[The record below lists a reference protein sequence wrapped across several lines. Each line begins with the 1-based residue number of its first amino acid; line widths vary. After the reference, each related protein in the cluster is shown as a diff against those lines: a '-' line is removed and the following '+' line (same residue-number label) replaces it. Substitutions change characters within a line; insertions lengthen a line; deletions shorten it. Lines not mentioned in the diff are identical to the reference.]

1 MAVQKSKV
9 SRARRGARRAH
20 NALKKEALS
29 LDPVTGEKHLRHH
42 MTKDGFFKGRKIL
55 DIKTKDDST
64 EDSPSYLVSKKTVL
78 ITGASRGIGKAIL
91 ESLNNEYFIVGTGTS
106 ESSVQSILENI
117 NSMNI
122 DGNAFKL
129 DLGDRDSIKDLTSL
143 LDSKEIYPDILIN
156 NAGITRDNIMLRMK
170 DDEWDNVIDVHLNG
184 QYLLIKS
191 FIKKMVKNRWG
202 RIINISSTSAV
213 LGNKGQAN
221 YAAAKAGIEAM
232 SRSLARELGSRNI
245 NVNCVAPGFIETDM
259 TKEISDG
266 NEDFLASQI
275 PLGRLGKPNEIAEV
289 VNFLASDQANY
300 ITGQTI
306 HVNGGLYM

>member
-1 MAVQKSKV
+1 M
-9 SRARRGARRAH
+9 
-20 NALKKEALS
+20 
-29 LDPVTGEKHLRHH
+29 
-42 MTKDGFFKGRKIL
+42 
-55 DIKTKDDST
+55 
-64 EDSPSYLVSKKTVL
+64 SKKTVL

-91 ESLNNEYFIVGTGTS
+91 ESFNDDYFIVGTGTS
-106 ESSVQSILENI
+106 ESSIKSILDNI
-117 NSMNI
+117 KSLDFNG
-122 DGNAFKL
+122 DAFKL
-129 DLGDRDSIKDLTSL
+129 DLGDRSSIKVLTSTL
-143 LDSKEIYPDILIN
+143 ESKQIYPDILIN
-156 NAGITRDNIMLRMK
+156 NEGITRDNIMLRMQE
-170 DDEWDNVIDVHLNG
+170 DEWDNVIDVHLNG

-259 TKEISDG
+259 TKEISEG
-266 NEDFLASQI
+266 NQDLLASQI
-275 PLGRLGKPNEIAEV
+275 PLGRLGRPDEIAEV
-289 VNFLASDQANY
+289 VGFLASDQANY
-300 ITGQTI
+300 ITGQTL

>member
-1 MAVQKSKV
+1 M
-9 SRARRGARRAH
+9 
-20 NALKKEALS
+20 
-29 LDPVTGEKHLRHH
+29 
-42 MTKDGFFKGRKIL
+42 
-55 DIKTKDDST
+55 
-64 EDSPSYLVSKKTVL
+64 SKKTVL

-91 ESLNNEYFIVGTGTS
+91 ESFNNDYFIVGTGTS
-106 ESSVQSILENI
+106 ESSVQGILENI

-122 DGNAFKL
+122 EGDSFKL
-129 DLGDRDSIKDLTSL
+129 DLGNRDSIKELTSL
-143 LDSKEIYPDILIN
+143 LDSKEIHPDILIN

-275 PLGRLGKPNEIAEV
+275 PLGRLGKPIEIAEV
-289 VNFLASDQANY
+289 VNFLAPDQANY

>member
-1 MAVQKSKV
+1 
-9 SRARRGARRAH
+9 
-20 NALKKEALS
+20 
-29 LDPVTGEKHLRHH
+29 
-42 MTKDGFFKGRKIL
+42 
-55 DIKTKDDST
+55 
-64 EDSPSYLVSKKTVL
+64 VSKKTVL

-91 ESLNNEYFIVGTGTS
+91 ESFNNDYFIVGTGTS

-122 DGNAFKL
+122 EGDSFKL
-129 DLGDRDSIKDLTSL
+129 DLGNRDSIKELTSF
-143 LDSKEIYPDILIN
+143 LDSKEIHPDILIN
-156 NAGITRDNIMLRMK
+156 NAGITRDNIMLRMQE
-170 DDEWDNVIDVHLNG
+170 DEWDNVIDVHLNG

-191 FIKKMVKNRWG
+191 FIKRMVKNRWG

-259 TKEISDG
+259 TKEISEG

-300 ITGQTI
+300 ITGQTL

>member
-1 MAVQKSKV
+1 M
-9 SRARRGARRAH
+9 
-20 NALKKEALS
+20 
-29 LDPVTGEKHLRHH
+29 
-42 MTKDGFFKGRKIL
+42 
-55 DIKTKDDST
+55 
-64 EDSPSYLVSKKTVL
+64 SKKTAL

-129 DLGDRDSIKDLTSL
+129 DLGDRDSIKGLTSL

-245 NVNCVAPGFIETDM
+245 NVNCVAPGFIC
-259 TKEISDG
+259 
-266 NEDFLASQI
+266 L
-275 PLGRLGKPNEIAEV
+275 
-289 VNFLASDQANY
+289 
-300 ITGQTI
+300 
-306 HVNGGLYM
+306 LYTSPSPRDVEESRMPSSA

>member
-1 MAVQKSKV
+1 
-9 SRARRGARRAH
+9 
-20 NALKKEALS
+20 
-29 LDPVTGEKHLRHH
+29 
-42 MTKDGFFKGRKIL
+42 
-55 DIKTKDDST
+55 
-64 EDSPSYLVSKKTVL
+64 VSKKTVL

-91 ESLNNEYFIVGTGTS
+91 QSFSNDFFVVGTGTS
-106 ESSVQSILENI
+106 EKSVQSILENI
-117 NSMNI
+117 NSLNLE
-122 DGNAFKL
+122 GNSFKL
-129 DLGDRDSIKDLTSL
+129 DLGDRTSIKELTSL

-170 DDEWDNVIDVHLNG
+170 EDEWDNVIDVHLNG

-259 TKEISDG
+259 TKEISEG
-266 NEDFLASQI
+266 NEDFLSSQI

-289 VNFLASDQANY
+289 VNFLASEQANY

>member
-1 MAVQKSKV
+1 M
-9 SRARRGARRAH
+9 
-20 NALKKEALS
+20 
-29 LDPVTGEKHLRHH
+29 
-42 MTKDGFFKGRKIL
+42 
-55 DIKTKDDST
+55 
-64 EDSPSYLVSKKTVL
+64 SKKTVL

-91 ESLNNEYFIVGTGTS
+91 ESFNDDYFIVGTGTS
-106 ESSVQSILENI
+106 ESSIKSILDNI
-117 NSMNI
+117 KSLDFNG
-122 DGNAFKL
+122 DAFKL
-129 DLGDRDSIKDLTSL
+129 YLGDRSSIKELTTTL
-143 LDSKEIYPDILIN
+143 ESKQIYPDILIN
-156 NAGITRDNIMLRMK
+156 NAGITRDNIMLRMQE
-170 DDEWDNVIDVHLNG
+170 DEWDNVIDVHLNG

-259 TKEISDG
+259 TKEISEG
-266 NEDFLASQI
+266 NEDLLASQI
-275 PLGRLGKPNEIAEV
+275 PLGRLGKPDEIAEV
-289 VNFLASDQANY
+289 VGFLASDQANY

>member
-1 MAVQKSKV
+1 M
-9 SRARRGARRAH
+9 
-20 NALKKEALS
+20 
-29 LDPVTGEKHLRHH
+29 
-42 MTKDGFFKGRKIL
+42 
-55 DIKTKDDST
+55 
-64 EDSPSYLVSKKTVL
+64 SKKSVL

-91 ESLNNEYFIVGTGTS
+91 ESFNKEYFLVGTGTS
-106 ESSVQSILENI
+106 DSSVESILKNI
-117 NSMNI
+117 KSL
-122 DGNAFKL
+122 GLEGAAFKL
-129 DLGDRDSIKDLTSL
+129 DLGNRDSIKELTSSL
-143 LDSKEIYPDILIN
+143 EEKKIYPDILIN
-156 NAGITRDNIMLRMK
+156 NAGITRDNIMLRMQE
-170 DDEWDNVIDVHLNG
+170 DEWDNVIDVHLNG

-191 FIKKMVKNRWG
+191 FLKKMVKNKWG

-259 TKEISDG
+259 TKEISEG
-266 NEDFLASQI
+266 NEELLASQI

-289 VNFLASDQANY
+289 VNFLASEQANY
-300 ITGQTI
+300 ITGQTL

>member
-1 MAVQKSKV
+1 M
-9 SRARRGARRAH
+9 
-20 NALKKEALS
+20 
-29 LDPVTGEKHLRHH
+29 
-42 MTKDGFFKGRKIL
+42 
-55 DIKTKDDST
+55 
-64 EDSPSYLVSKKTVL
+64 SKKTVL

-91 ESLNNEYFIVGTGTS
+91 QSFSNDFFVVGTGTS
-106 ESSVQSILENI
+106 EKSVQSILENM
-117 NSMNI
+117 NSLNLE
-122 DGNAFKL
+122 GNSFKL
-129 DLGDRDSIKDLTSL
+129 DLGDRTSIKELTFL
-143 LDSKEIYPDILIN
+143 LDSQEIYPDILIN

-170 DDEWDNVIDVHLNG
+170 EDEWDNVIDVHLNG

-259 TKEISDG
+259 TKEISEG
-266 NEDFLASQI
+266 NEDFLSSQI

-289 VNFLASDQANY
+289 VNFLASEQANY

>member
-1 MAVQKSKV
+1 M
-9 SRARRGARRAH
+9 
-20 NALKKEALS
+20 
-29 LDPVTGEKHLRHH
+29 
-42 MTKDGFFKGRKIL
+42 
-55 DIKTKDDST
+55 
-64 EDSPSYLVSKKTVL
+64 SKKTVL

-91 ESLNNEYFIVGTGTS
+91 ESFNNDYFIVGTGTS
-106 ESSVQSILENI
+106 ESSIKNILDNI
-117 NSMNI
+117 KSLDF
-122 DGNAFKL
+122 DGDAFKL
-129 DLGDRDSIKDLTSL
+129 DLGDRNSIKELTTTL
-143 LDSKEIYPDILIN
+143 ESKQIYPDILIN
-156 NAGITRDNIMLRMK
+156 NAGITRDNIVLRMQE
-170 DDEWDNVIDVHLNG
+170 DEWDNVIDVHLNG

-259 TKEISDG
+259 TKEISEG
-266 NEDFLASQI
+266 NEDLLASQI
-275 PLGRLGKPNEIAEV
+275 PLGRLGKPDEIAEV
-289 VNFLASDQANY
+289 VGFLASDQANY

>member
-1 MAVQKSKV
+1 
-9 SRARRGARRAH
+9 
-20 NALKKEALS
+20 
-29 LDPVTGEKHLRHH
+29 
-42 MTKDGFFKGRKIL
+42 
-55 DIKTKDDST
+55 
-64 EDSPSYLVSKKTVL
+64 
-78 ITGASRGIGKAIL
+78 
-91 ESLNNEYFIVGTGTS
+91 
-106 ESSVQSILENI
+106 
-117 NSMNI
+117 
-122 DGNAFKL
+122 
-129 DLGDRDSIKDLTSL
+129 
-143 LDSKEIYPDILIN
+143 
-156 NAGITRDNIMLRMK
+156 MLRMK

-259 TKEISDG
+259 TKEISEG

>member
-1 MAVQKSKV
+1 
-9 SRARRGARRAH
+9 
-20 NALKKEALS
+20 
-29 LDPVTGEKHLRHH
+29 
-42 MTKDGFFKGRKIL
+42 MT
-55 DIKTKDDST
+55 
-64 EDSPSYLVSKKTVL
+64 KKTVL

-91 ESLNNEYFIVGTGTS
+91 ESFNNDYFIIGTGTS

-122 DGNAFKL
+122 EGDSFKL
-129 DLGDRDSIKDLTSL
+129 DLNDRNSIKDLTSL
-143 LDSKEIYPDILIN
+143 LDSKEIHPDILIN
-156 NAGITRDNIMLRMK
+156 NAGITRDNIMLRMQE
-170 DDEWDNVIDVHLNG
+170 DEWDNVINVHLNG

-259 TKEISDG
+259 TKEISEG
-266 NEDFLASQI
+266 NTDFLTSQI

-289 VNFLASDQANY
+289 VNFLVSDQANY

>member
-1 MAVQKSKV
+1 M
-9 SRARRGARRAH
+9 
-20 NALKKEALS
+20 
-29 LDPVTGEKHLRHH
+29 
-42 MTKDGFFKGRKIL
+42 
-55 DIKTKDDST
+55 
-64 EDSPSYLVSKKTVL
+64 SKKNVL

-91 ESLNNEYFIVGTGTS
+91 ESFNKEHFLVGTGTS
-106 ESSVQSILENI
+106 DSSVDSILKNI
-117 NSMNI
+117 KSL
-122 DGNAFKL
+122 GLEGEAFKL
-129 DLGDRDSIKDLTSL
+129 DLGNRKSIKQLVSL
-143 LDSKEIYPDILIN
+143 LEDKEIYPDILIN
-156 NAGITRDNIMLRMK
+156 NAGITRDNIMLRMQEE
-170 DDEWDNVIDVHLNG
+170 EWDNVIDVHLNG

-191 FIKKMVKNRWG
+191 FLKKMVKNKWG

-259 TKEISDG
+259 TKEISKG
-266 NEDFLASQI
+266 NEEILASQI
-275 PLGRLGKPNEIAEV
+275 PLGRLGRANEIAEV
-289 VNFLASDQANY
+289 VNFLASEQANY

>member
-1 MAVQKSKV
+1 M
-9 SRARRGARRAH
+9 
-20 NALKKEALS
+20 
-29 LDPVTGEKHLRHH
+29 
-42 MTKDGFFKGRKIL
+42 
-55 DIKTKDDST
+55 
-64 EDSPSYLVSKKTVL
+64 SKKSVL

-91 ESLNNEYFIVGTGTS
+91 ESFNKEYFLVGTGTS
-106 ESSVQSILENI
+106 DSSVESILKNI
-117 NSMNI
+117 KSL
-122 DGNAFKL
+122 DLEGAAFKL
-129 DLGDRDSIKDLTSL
+129 DLGNRDSIKELTSSL
-143 LDSKEIYPDILIN
+143 EEKKIYPDILIN
-156 NAGITRDNIMLRMK
+156 NAGITRDNIMLRMQE
-170 DDEWDNVIDVHLNG
+170 DEWDNVIDVHLNG

-191 FIKKMVKNRWG
+191 FLKKMVKNKWG

-259 TKEISDG
+259 TKEISEG
-266 NEDFLASQI
+266 NEDLLASQI

-289 VNFLASDQANY
+289 VNFLASEQANY
-300 ITGQTI
+300 ITGQTL

>member
-1 MAVQKSKV
+1 M
-9 SRARRGARRAH
+9 
-20 NALKKEALS
+20 
-29 LDPVTGEKHLRHH
+29 
-42 MTKDGFFKGRKIL
+42 
-55 DIKTKDDST
+55 
-64 EDSPSYLVSKKTVL
+64 SKKTVL

-91 ESLNNEYFIVGTGTS
+91 ESFNDDYFIVGTGTS
-106 ESSVQSILENI
+106 ESSIKSILDNI
-117 NSMNI
+117 KSLDFNG
-122 DGNAFKL
+122 DAFKL
-129 DLGDRDSIKDLTSL
+129 DLGDRNSIKELTTTL
-143 LDSKEIYPDILIN
+143 ESKQIYPDILIN
-156 NAGITRDNIMLRMK
+156 NAGITRDNIMLRMQE
-170 DDEWDNVIDVHLNG
+170 DEWDNVIDVHLNG

-259 TKEISDG
+259 TKEISEG
-266 NEDFLASQI
+266 NEDLLASQI
-275 PLGRLGKPNEIAEV
+275 PLGRLGKPDEIAEV
-289 VNFLASDQANY
+289 VGFLASDQANY

>member
-1 MAVQKSKV
+1 M
-9 SRARRGARRAH
+9 
-20 NALKKEALS
+20 
-29 LDPVTGEKHLRHH
+29 
-42 MTKDGFFKGRKIL
+42 
-55 DIKTKDDST
+55 
-64 EDSPSYLVSKKTVL
+64 SKKTVL

-232 SRSLARELGSRNI
+232 SRSLALS
-245 NVNCVAPGFIETDM
+245 
-259 TKEISDG
+259 
-266 NEDFLASQI
+266 L
-275 PLGRLGKPNEIAEV
+275 
-289 VNFLASDQANY
+289 
-300 ITGQTI
+300 I
-306 HVNGGLYM
+306 HI

>member
-1 MAVQKSKV
+1 M
-9 SRARRGARRAH
+9 
-20 NALKKEALS
+20 
-29 LDPVTGEKHLRHH
+29 
-42 MTKDGFFKGRKIL
+42 
-55 DIKTKDDST
+55 
-64 EDSPSYLVSKKTVL
+64 SKKTVL
-78 ITGASRGIGKAIL
+78 ITGASRGIGRAIL
-91 ESLNNEYFIVGTGTS
+91 QSFSNDYFIVGTGTS
-106 ESSVQSILENI
+106 DKSVQSILENI
-117 NSMNI
+117 NSLNLE
-122 DGNAFKL
+122 GSSFKL
-129 DLGDRDSIKDLTSL
+129 DLGDRTSIKELTSL

-170 DDEWDNVIDVHLNG
+170 EDEWDNVIDVHLNG

-259 TKEISDG
+259 TKEISEG
-266 NEDFLASQI
+266 NEDFLSSQI

-289 VNFLASDQANY
+289 VSFLASEQANY

>member
-1 MAVQKSKV
+1 M
-9 SRARRGARRAH
+9 
-20 NALKKEALS
+20 
-29 LDPVTGEKHLRHH
+29 
-42 MTKDGFFKGRKIL
+42 
-55 DIKTKDDST
+55 
-64 EDSPSYLVSKKTVL
+64 SKKTVL

-91 ESLNNEYFIVGTGTS
+91 ESFNDDYFIVGTGTS
-106 ESSVQSILENI
+106 ESSIKSILDNI
-117 NSMNI
+117 KSLDFNG
-122 DGNAFKL
+122 DAFKL
-129 DLGDRDSIKDLTSL
+129 DLGDRNSIKELITSL
-143 LDSKEIYPDILIN
+143 ESKQIYPDILIN
-156 NAGITRDNIMLRMK
+156 NAGITRDNIMLRMRE
-170 DDEWDNVIDVHLNG
+170 DEWDNVIDVHLNG

-202 RIINISSTSAV
+202 RIINISSTSAA

-259 TKEISDG
+259 TKEISEG
-266 NEDFLASQI
+266 NEDLLASQI
-275 PLGRLGKPNEIAEV
+275 PLGRLGKPDEIAEV
-289 VNFLASDQANY
+289 VGFLASDQANY

>member
-1 MAVQKSKV
+1 M
-9 SRARRGARRAH
+9 
-20 NALKKEALS
+20 
-29 LDPVTGEKHLRHH
+29 
-42 MTKDGFFKGRKIL
+42 
-55 DIKTKDDST
+55 
-64 EDSPSYLVSKKTVL
+64 SKKTVL
-78 ITGASRGIGKAIL
+78 ITGASRGIGRAIL
-91 ESLNNEYFIVGTGTS
+91 QSFSKDYFIVGTGTS
-106 ESSVQSILENI
+106 EKSIQSILENI
-117 NSMNI
+117 NSLNLE
-122 DGNAFKL
+122 GNSFIL
-129 DLGDRDSIKDLTSL
+129 DLGDRTSIKELTSL

-170 DDEWDNVIDVHLNG
+170 EDEWDNVIDVHLNG

-259 TKEISDG
+259 TKEISEG
-266 NEDFLASQI
+266 NEDFLSSQI

-289 VNFLASDQANY
+289 VSFLASEQANY

>member
-1 MAVQKSKV
+1 M
-9 SRARRGARRAH
+9 
-20 NALKKEALS
+20 
-29 LDPVTGEKHLRHH
+29 
-42 MTKDGFFKGRKIL
+42 
-55 DIKTKDDST
+55 
-64 EDSPSYLVSKKTVL
+64 SKKTVL

-91 ESLNNEYFIVGTGTS
+91 ESLDNEYFIIGTGTS

-117 NSMNI
+117 NSMNVEG
-122 DGNAFKL
+122 DSFKL
-129 DLGDRDSIKDLTSL
+129 DLSNRNSIKELTSL

-245 NVNCVAPGFIETDM
+245 NVNCVAPGFVETDM

-289 VNFLASDQANY
+289 VNFLASDKANY

>member
-1 MAVQKSKV
+1 M
-9 SRARRGARRAH
+9 
-20 NALKKEALS
+20 
-29 LDPVTGEKHLRHH
+29 
-42 MTKDGFFKGRKIL
+42 
-55 DIKTKDDST
+55 
-64 EDSPSYLVSKKTVL
+64 SKKTVL

-91 ESLNNEYFIVGTGTS
+91 ESFNKDYFIVGTGTS
-106 ESSVQSILENI
+106 ESSIKSILDNI
-117 NSMNI
+117 KSL
-122 DGNAFKL
+122 DFKGDAFKL
-129 DLGDRDSIKDLTSL
+129 DLGDRSSIKELTTTL
-143 LDSKEIYPDILIN
+143 ESKQIYPDILIN
-156 NAGITRDNIMLRMK
+156 NAGITRDNIMLRMQE
-170 DDEWDNVIDVHLNG
+170 DEWDNVIDVHLNG

-259 TKEISDG
+259 TKEISEG
-266 NEDFLASQI
+266 NEDLLASQI
-275 PLGRLGKPNEIAEV
+275 PLGRLGKPDEIAEV
-289 VNFLASDQANY
+289 VGFLASDQANY

>member
-1 MAVQKSKV
+1 M
-9 SRARRGARRAH
+9 
-20 NALKKEALS
+20 
-29 LDPVTGEKHLRHH
+29 
-42 MTKDGFFKGRKIL
+42 
-55 DIKTKDDST
+55 
-64 EDSPSYLVSKKTVL
+64 SKKTVL

-91 ESLNNEYFIVGTGTS
+91 ESFNNEYFIIGTGTS
-106 ESSVQSILENI
+106 ESSVQSILENLK
-117 NSMNI
+117 SMNI
-122 DGNAFKL
+122 EGESFKL
-129 DLGDRDSIKDLTSL
+129 DLGDRDSIKELTSL

-156 NAGITRDNIMLRMK
+156 NGGITRDNIMLRMK
-170 DDEWDNVIDVHLNG
+170 DEEWDNVIDVHLNG

-289 VNFLASDQANY
+289 VNFLTSEQANY
-300 ITGQTI
+300 ITGQII

>member
-1 MAVQKSKV
+1 M
-9 SRARRGARRAH
+9 
-20 NALKKEALS
+20 
-29 LDPVTGEKHLRHH
+29 
-42 MTKDGFFKGRKIL
+42 
-55 DIKTKDDST
+55 
-64 EDSPSYLVSKKTVL
+64 SKKTVL

-91 ESLNNEYFIVGTGTS
+91 ESFNEDYFIVGTGTS

-117 NSMNI
+117 NSINTQG
-122 DGNAFKL
+122 DAFKL
-129 DLGDRDSIKDLTSL
+129 DLGDRDSIKELTSL
-143 LDSKEIYPDILIN
+143 LDSKEIHPDILIN
-156 NAGITRDNIMLRMK
+156 NAGITRDNIMLRMHE
-170 DDEWDNVIDVHLNG
+170 DEWDNVIDVHLNG

-259 TKEISDG
+259 TKEISEG
-266 NEDFLASQI
+266 NEGLLASQI
-275 PLGRLGKPNEIAEV
+275 PLGRLGKPDEIAEV
-289 VNFLASDQANY
+289 VHFLASEQANY
-300 ITGQTI
+300 ITGQTL

>member
-1 MAVQKSKV
+1 M
-9 SRARRGARRAH
+9 
-20 NALKKEALS
+20 
-29 LDPVTGEKHLRHH
+29 
-42 MTKDGFFKGRKIL
+42 
-55 DIKTKDDST
+55 
-64 EDSPSYLVSKKTVL
+64 SKKTVL

-122 DGNAFKL
+122 EGDSFKL
-129 DLGDRDSIKDLTSL
+129 DLGDRDSISELTSL

-156 NAGITRDNIMLRMK
+156 NAGITRDNIMLRMQE
-170 DDEWDNVIDVHLNG
+170 DEWDNVIDVHLNG

-191 FIKKMVKNRWG
+191 FLKKMVKNKWG
-202 RIINISSTSAV
+202 RIINISSTSAA

-259 TKEISDG
+259 TKEISEG
-266 NEDFLASQI
+266 NEDFLTSQI

-289 VNFLASDQANY
+289 VNFLVSDQANY
-300 ITGQTI
+300 ITGQTL

>member
-1 MAVQKSKV
+1 
-9 SRARRGARRAH
+9 
-20 NALKKEALS
+20 
-29 LDPVTGEKHLRHH
+29 
-42 MTKDGFFKGRKIL
+42 
-55 DIKTKDDST
+55 
-64 EDSPSYLVSKKTVL
+64 VSKKTVL

-91 ESLNNEYFIVGTGTS
+91 ESFNDDYFIVGTGTS

-117 NSMNI
+117 NSMNLEG
-122 DGNAFKL
+122 DSFKL
-129 DLGDRDSIKDLTSL
+129 DLGDRDSIKELTSL

-156 NAGITRDNIMLRMK
+156 NAGITRDNIMLRMQEV
-170 DDEWDNVIDVHLNG
+170 EWDNVIDVHLNG

-191 FIKKMVKNRWG
+191 FIKKMVKNKWG

-259 TKEISDG
+259 TKEISEG

-275 PLGRLGKPNEIAEV
+275 PLGRLGKPIEIAEV

-300 ITGQTI
+300 ITGQTL

>member
-1 MAVQKSKV
+1 M
-9 SRARRGARRAH
+9 
-20 NALKKEALS
+20 
-29 LDPVTGEKHLRHH
+29 
-42 MTKDGFFKGRKIL
+42 
-55 DIKTKDDST
+55 
-64 EDSPSYLVSKKTVL
+64 SKKTVL

-91 ESLNNEYFIVGTGTS
+91 ESFNNDYFIVGTGTS

-122 DGNAFKL
+122 EGDSFKL
-129 DLGDRDSIKDLTSL
+129 DLGNRDSIKELTSL

-156 NAGITRDNIMLRMK
+156 NAGITRDNIMLRMQE
-170 DDEWDNVIDVHLNG
+170 DEWDNVIDVHLNG

-191 FIKKMVKNRWG
+191 FIKRMVKNRWG

-259 TKEISDG
+259 TKEISEG
-266 NEDFLASQI
+266 NEDLLASQI

-300 ITGQTI
+300 ITGQTL

>member
-1 MAVQKSKV
+1 
-9 SRARRGARRAH
+9 
-20 NALKKEALS
+20 
-29 LDPVTGEKHLRHH
+29 
-42 MTKDGFFKGRKIL
+42 
-55 DIKTKDDST
+55 
-64 EDSPSYLVSKKTVL
+64 VSKKTVL

-91 ESLNNEYFIVGTGTS
+91 ESFNNNFFIVGTGTS

-122 DGNAFKL
+122 EGDSFKL
-129 DLGDRDSIKDLTSL
+129 DLNDRGSIKELTSL
-143 LDSKEIYPDILIN
+143 LDSKEIHPDILIN
-156 NAGITRDNIMLRMK
+156 NAGITRDNIMLRMQE
-170 DDEWDNVIDVHLNG
+170 DEWDNVIDVHLNG

-202 RIINISSTSAV
+202 RIINISSTSAA

-259 TKEISDG
+259 TKEISEG
-266 NEDFLASQI
+266 NEDFLTSQI

-289 VNFLASDQANY
+289 VNFLVSDQANY
-300 ITGQTI
+300 ITGQTL